1 MHLHAANRL
10 CSNCRV
16 HWAAAH
22 PCSLLACRSQS
33 AVQPTPRSHQGRGLR
48 RRSYS
53 RYAYSYSGS
62 RLHNVVPSSG
72 HMCLKRR
79 TKWPRSFIQHIFCAL
94 LCRKY
99 RSRVSSIRWLSFV
112 ITEWRVFLHPCILL
126 QFAIAIQ

>member
-1 MHLHAANRL
+1 MQQLPRALGCSPPMQPARMPLTVCSAAY
-10 CSNCRV
+10 
-16 HWAAAH
+16 
-22 PCSLLACRSQS
+22 
-33 AVQPTPRSHQGRGLR
+33 TPRSHQGRGLR